1 MSKSALSCWR
11 MGILMMMIISI
22 TCLYIPAKAFFFW
35 TLLWL
40 SSNLPLSGHITTTS
54 GGTTTSAAAAA
65 TAQLFGSGLQ
75 ALFVLWVLSLSLAN
89 VSKCRIQEA
98 YTRRRLVFPISNC
111 IHVRSTWRLFKC
123 LGSQS
128 RRWLLFAAQQHK
140 IIQNQVSGNKMSI
153 VV

>member
-22 TCLYIPAKAFFFW
+22 TCLYIPAKAFFW

-40 SSNLPLSGHITTTS
+40 SSNLPLSGHI
-54 GGTTTSAAAAA
+54 TTTSAAAAA

-98 YTRRRLVFPISNC
+98 YTRRRRLVFPISNC

-128 RRWLLFAAQQHK
+128 CRWLLFAAQQHK